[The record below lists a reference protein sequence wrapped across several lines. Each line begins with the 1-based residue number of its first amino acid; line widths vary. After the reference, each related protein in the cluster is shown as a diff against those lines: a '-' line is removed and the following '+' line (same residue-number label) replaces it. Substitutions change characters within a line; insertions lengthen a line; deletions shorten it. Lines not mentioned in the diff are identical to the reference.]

1 MKILNKNVLVI
12 TTHDVIE
19 ECLSESLDVHERPT
33 LFLKKATKSQ
43 LKIRKVLK

>member
-1 MKILNKNVLVI
+1 MNKNLLVI
-12 TTHDVIE
+12 TTHDVVE
-19 ECLSESLDVHERPT
+19 ECLVESLDVEERPT